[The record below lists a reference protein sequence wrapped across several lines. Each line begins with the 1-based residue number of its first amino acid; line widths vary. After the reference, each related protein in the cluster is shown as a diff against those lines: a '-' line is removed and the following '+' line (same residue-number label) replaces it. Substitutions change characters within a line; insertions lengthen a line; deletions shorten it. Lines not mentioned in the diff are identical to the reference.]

1 MGLKLSRKIR
11 KIKNKILHKIKDMN
25 LPTYYFIRFISALF
39 KFIYHINKKKQN
51 THFSKKIDA
60 INKFEYKITSQN
72 NEDGIIEHIFK
83 KINLEKINFVEIGFD
98 YYENNSINFFKNVNK
113 GVLID
118 SSEEKVKILNFL
130 VKLIYR
136 NKKITVLKNF
146 VTKSNIN
153 QIISVA
159 HKRL

>member
-1 MGLKLSRKIR
+1 MI
-11 KIKNKILHKIKDMN
+11 IK
-25 LPTYYFIRFISALF
+25 
-39 KFIYHINKKKQN
+39 
-51 THFSKKIDA
+51 
-60 INKFEYKITSQN
+60 
-72 NEDGIIEHIFK
+72 
-83 KINLEKINFVEIGFD
+83 

-146 VTKSNIN
+146 PLLKGFSITVSI
-153 QIISVA
+153 
-159 HKRL
+159 